1 MQQPLQITF
10 RNMDSSE
17 ALDAKVRSEVERLD
31 MLCDKII
38 HCRVV
43 VEADHKHKHK
53 GNTYHVRVDLTVP
66 GSELVA
72 SREPEEH
79 QAHED
84 VYVAVR
90 DAFNAIGRQL
100 KAYVDRIRS
109 DVKTHE
115 VPSHGKVSELS
126 IDEGFGRIEGSD
138 GGDLYFHRNSVLNA
152 DFDKLEV
159 GTEVRCVEEA
169 GDEGPQASTVKVVGK
184 HHLVD

>member
-1 MQQPLQITF
+1 MQLPLQITF

-17 ALDAKVRSEVERLD
+17 ALDARVRSEAEKLD
-31 MLCDKII
+31 LLYDKITS
-38 HCRVV
+38 CRVV

-90 DAFNAIGRQL
+90 DAFNAVGRQL
-100 KAYVDRIRS
+100 KTYVDRIRR

-115 VPSHGKVSELS
+115 VPLHGKVSELYS
-126 IDEGFGRIEGSD
+126 EKDFGRIESSD
-138 GGDLYFHRNSVLNA
+138 GSVIYFHRNSVLNA

-159 GTEVRCVEEA
+159 GTEVRFAEED
-169 GDEGPQASTVKVVGK
+169 GDDGPQASTVKVVGK